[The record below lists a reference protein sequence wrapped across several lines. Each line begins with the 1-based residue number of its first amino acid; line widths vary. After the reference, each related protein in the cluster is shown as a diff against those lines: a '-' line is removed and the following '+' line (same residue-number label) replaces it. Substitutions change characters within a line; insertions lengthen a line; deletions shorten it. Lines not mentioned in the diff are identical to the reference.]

1 MHRITINYDD
11 GREDSVFE
19 AEGFYLVFKTGD
31 DTATAVAHDVSLGEV
46 AAMITSDKKVGRIA
60 VRLCAMGE
68 LAGVFAAEEDVEED
82 PE

>member
-19 AEGFYLVFKTGD
+19 AEGFYLVFKTGEG
-31 DTATAVAHDVSLGEV
+31 TATTVVHDVSLAEV

-60 VRLCAMGE
+60 VGLCMMSE
-68 LAGVFAAEEDVEED
+68 LAGVFAEEEDVEEG